1 MKITLFTSNQYRH
14 NYFINLLSKI
24 ATELYVVQESRTIF
38 PGKIESHYMASKKM
52 DQYFSEVINAEKRLF
67 GECFINGKNKNIH
80 ILPLSQNDLKKCS
93 LHFLNQ
99 FLQSDLFIVCGSSY
113 IKGELADFLVKKKTI
128 NIHMGISPFYRG
140 TDCNF
145 WALYDDN
152 ADFVGSTIHLLSKG
166 LDSGPILYHALSEIR
181 DDPFIYTMSTV
192 KSAFE
197 SLAERIEKKTIF
209 NYQIIDQEKKKELR
223 YSTKKDFTDNKVKKY
238 FKKKIN
244 LKKKL
249 NLNLFKDPYVLK
261 KND

>member
-1 MKITLFTSNQYRH
+1 
-14 NYFINLLSKI
+14 
-24 ATELYVVQESRTIF
+24 
-38 PGKIESHYMASKKM
+38 
-52 DQYFSEVINAEKRLF
+52 
-67 GECFINGKNKNIH
+67 
-80 ILPLSQNDLKKCS
+80 
-93 LHFLNQ
+93 
-99 FLQSDLFIVCGSSY
+99 
-113 IKGELADFLVKKKTI
+113 
-128 NIHMGISPFYRG
+128 MGISPFYRG

-223 YSTKKDFTDNKVKKY
+223 YSTKKDFTDDIVTEY
-238 FKKKIN
+238 FNKKIN

-261 KND
+261 KK